1 MSKGQAEVINDLM
14 RKISGGIRVA
24 MPASIESY
32 DFKTQ
37 KADIKIDMQ
46 ELYHNGTSL
55 DYPVLSGVPVIFPR
69 CGGAS
74 ITMPI
79 MRGDTCLVMFLD
91 RDSTAWLLGGKNVK
105 PKSMRSHHLSDA
117 VAIMGLSPF
126 TNKSPSK
133 NNTDMLISFDGSE
146 IVLKPKGN
154 IDIFSA
160 KEINVKTENVIINC
174 KTALVKS
181 EETALVECKSASIKA
196 EENIAIECKTA
207 NIKATEI
214 LNAECKTLTAK
225 VSESA
230 SIECKNADI
239 KVTEIFNVEC
249 KTLIAKVNESASVE
263 CQNANIKASG
273 TIDTETPNFTQ
284 KGNMKIDGML
294 EVTGTSLLTGKLTSQ
309 NGIENSGANLISNG
323 KVLETHTHM
332 YQDVSTVTAPEGPC
346 VVVKVPTNSGQTQ

>member
-1 MSKGQAEVINDLM
+1 MSKGQAEIINDLM
-14 RKISGGIRVA
+14 RKISGGVRVA
-24 MPASIESY
+24 MPASVESY

-46 ELYHNGTSL
+46 ELYRNETSL

-79 MRGDTCLVMFLD
+79 VRGDTCLVMFLD
-91 RDSTAWLLGGKNVK
+91 RDSTSWLLGGKNLK

-126 TNKSPSK
+126 TSKSFAR
-133 NNTDMLISFDGSE
+133 NNTDMLISFDGSF
-146 IVLKPKGN
+146 ITLKPKGT
-154 IDIFSA
+154 IDIHTVR
-160 KEINVKTENVIINC
+160 EVNIKTENVIINC

-181 EETALVECKSASIKA
+181 EETVAVFAKSATVKA

-214 LNAECKTLTAK
+214 LNSECQTLTAK
-225 VSESA
+225 VSQSA
-230 SIECKNADI
+230 QL
-239 KVTEIFNVEC
+239 EC
-249 KTLIAKVNESASVE
+249 KTLIAKVSESASVE
-263 CQNANIKASG
+263 CQSASIKASG

-284 KGNMKIDGML
+284 KGNMKIDGNI
-294 EVTGTSLLTGKLTSQ
+294 EVTGTSTLTGNVDSTSTITG
-309 NGIENSGANLISNG
+309 NAIKTSSGKDLA
-323 KVLETHTHM
+323 THTHM
-332 YQDVSTVTAPEGPC
+332 YQDVSTVTAPPGDGPC
-346 VVVKVPTNSGQTQ
+346 VVVKIPANSGQTN

>member
-14 RKISGGIRVA
+14 RKISDSMRVA

-46 ELYHNGTSL
+46 ELYQNGTSL

-79 MRGDTCLVMFLD
+79 SRGDTCLVMFLD
-91 RDSTAWLLGGKNVK
+91 RDSTAWLLGGKNLK

-133 NNTDMLISFDGSE
+133 NNTDMLISFDGSF
-146 IVLKPKGN
+146 VALKPKGN

-174 KTALVKS
+174 KTALIKS
-181 EETALVECKSASIKA
+181 EETASVECKSASVKA

-214 LNAECKTLTAK
+214 LN
-225 VSESA
+225 
-230 SIECKNADI
+230 
-239 KVTEIFNVEC
+239 VEC
-249 KTLIAKVNESASVE
+249 KTLIAKVSESASVE
-263 CQNANIKASG
+263 CQNASIKASG

-294 EVTGTSLLTGKLTSQ
+294 EVTGTSLLKDKLTSQ

-323 KVLETHTHM
+323 KTFETHTHT
-332 YQDVSTVTAPEGPC
+332 YQDVTTVIAPDGPCTVT
-346 VVVKVPTNSGQTQ
+346 KVPTNSGQTN

>member
-1 MSKGQAEVINDLM
+1 
-14 RKISGGIRVA
+14 
-24 MPASIESY
+24 MPASVESY

-79 MRGDTCLVMFLD
+79 SRGDTCLVMFLD
-91 RDSTAWLLGGKNVK
+91 RDSTAWLLGGKNLK

-133 NNTDMLISFDGSE
+133 NNTDMLISFDGSF
-146 IVLKPKGN
+146 VTLKPKGI
-154 IDIFSA
+154 IDITSA
-160 KEINVKTENVIINC
+160 KEINVKTEGVIINC
-174 KTALVKS
+174 KNANVTAEESIDVTCKNVTVKAS
-181 EETALVECKSASIKA
+181 SNLAVECQ
-196 EENIAIECKTA
+196 NA

-214 LNAECKTLTAK
+214 LNAQCQTLTAK

-230 SIECKNADI
+230 Q
-239 KVTEIFNVEC
+239 
-249 KTLIAKVNESASVE
+249 VE
-263 CQNANIKASG
+263 CQNASIKASG

-284 KGNMKIDGML
+284 KGNMKIDGNV
-294 EVTGTSLLTGKLTSQ
+294 EVTGTSLLRGKLTSQ

-323 KVLETHTHM
+323 KVLETHTHT
-332 YQDVSTVTAPEGPC
+332 YQDVTTVIAPDGPCTVT
-346 VVVKVPTNSGQTQ
+346 KVPTNSGQTN

>member
-14 RKISGGIRVA
+14 RKISGGVRVA

-46 ELYHNGTSL
+46 ELYQNGTSL

-74 ITMPI
+74 ITMPVL
-79 MRGDTCLVMFLD
+79 RGDTCLVMFLD
-91 RDSTAWLLGGKNVK
+91 RDSTAWLLGGKKVK

-117 VAIMGLSPF
+117 VAIMGLCPF
-126 TNKSPSK
+126 TNKSPAK
-133 NNTDMLISFDGSE
+133 NNTDMLISFDGSF
-146 IVLKPKGN
+146 VTLKPKGI
-154 IDIFSA
+154 IDITSA
-160 KEINVKTENVIINC
+160 KEINVKTEGVIINC
-174 KTALVKS
+174 KNANVMAEESIDVTCKNVTVKAS
-181 EETALVECKSASIKA
+181 TNLAVECQ
-196 EENIAIECKTA
+196 NA

-214 LNAECKTLTAK
+214 LNAECKTLITK
-225 VSESA
+225 VS
-230 SIECKNADI
+230 
-239 KVTEIFNVEC
+239 
-249 KTLIAKVNESASVE
+249 ESASVE
-263 CQNANIKASG
+263 CQNASIKASG

-323 KVLETHTHM
+323 KIFETHTHT
-332 YQDVSTVTAPEGPC
+332 YQDVTTVIAPDGPCTVT
-346 VVVKVPTNSGQTQ
+346 KVPTNSGQTN

>member
-14 RKISGGIRVA
+14 RKISDSMRVA

-55 DYPVLSGVPVIFPR
+55 EYPVLSGVPVIFPR

-79 MRGDTCLVMFLD
+79 VRGDTCLVMFLD
-91 RDSTAWLLGGKNVK
+91 RDSTAWLLGGKNLK

-117 VAIMGLSPF
+117 VAIMGLCPF
-126 TNKSPSK
+126 TNKSPAK

-146 IVLKPKGN
+146 VVLRPKGI
-154 IDIFSA
+154 IDITSA
-160 KEINVKTENVIINC
+160 KEINVKTERVIINC
-174 KTALVKS
+174 KTALIKS
-181 EETALVECKSASIKA
+181 EETVAVECKSASVKA
-196 EENIAIECKTA
+196 EENIAIECKMA

-214 LNAECKTLTAK
+214 LNVECKTLTAK

-230 SIECKNADI
+230 S
-239 KVTEIFNVEC
+239 
-249 KTLIAKVNESASVE
+249 VE
-263 CQNANIKASG
+263 CQNASIKATG
-273 TIDTETPNFTQ
+273 TINTETPNFTQ

-323 KVLETHTHM
+323 KVLETHTHT
-332 YQDVSTVTAPEGPC
+332 YQDVTTVVAPDGPC
-346 VVVKVPTNSGQTQ
+346 SVTKVPTNSGQTN

>member
-46 ELYHNGTSL
+46 ELYQNGTSL

-79 MRGDTCLVMFLD
+79 SRGDTCLVMFLD
-91 RDSTAWLLGGKNVK
+91 RDSTAWLLGGKNLK

-117 VAIMGLSPF
+117 VAIMGLCPF
-126 TNKSPSK
+126 TNKSPAK
-133 NNTDMLISFDGSE
+133 NNTDMLISFDGSF
-146 IVLKPKGN
+146 VTLKPKGI
-154 IDIFSA
+154 IDITSA
-160 KEINVKTENVIINC
+160 KEINVKTEGVIINC
-174 KTALVKS
+174 KTANITAEKSIDVTCKNVTVKAS
-181 EETALVECKSASIKA
+181 SNLAVECQ
-196 EENIAIECKTA
+196 NA

-214 LNAECKTLTAK
+214 LNAQCQTLITK
-225 VSESA
+225 VS
-230 SIECKNADI
+230 
-239 KVTEIFNVEC
+239 
-249 KTLIAKVNESASVE
+249 ESASVE
-263 CQNANIKASG
+263 CQNASIKASG

-294 EVTGTSLLTGKLTSQ
+294 EVTGTSLLRGKLTSQ

-323 KVLETHTHM
+323 KVFETHTHT
-332 YQDVSTVTAPEGPC
+332 YQDVTTVIAPDGPCTVT
-346 VVVKVPTNSGQTQ
+346 KVPTNSGQTN

>member
-46 ELYHNGTSL
+46 ELYQNGTSL
-55 DYPVLSGVPVIFPR
+55 DYPVLSGVPIIFPR

-79 MRGDTCLVMFLD
+79 SRGDTCLVMFLD

-117 VAIMGLSPF
+117 VAIMGLCPF
-126 TNKSPSK
+126 TNKSPAK
-133 NNTDMLISFDGSE
+133 NNTDMLISFDGSF
-146 IVLKPKGN
+146 ITLKPKGI
-154 IDIFSA
+154 IDITSA
-160 KEINVKTENVIINC
+160 KEINVKTEGVIINC
-174 KTALVKS
+174 KNANVTAEESIDVTCKNVTVKAS
-181 EETALVECKSASIKA
+181 SNLAVECQ
-196 EENIAIECKTA
+196 NA
-207 NIKATEI
+207 NIKVTEI
-214 LNAECKTLTAK
+214 LNAQCQTLTAK

-230 SIECKNADI
+230 Q
-239 KVTEIFNVEC
+239 
-249 KTLIAKVNESASVE
+249 VE
-263 CQNANIKASG
+263 CQNASIKASS
-273 TIDTETPNFTQ
+273 TINTETPNFTQ

-294 EVTGTSLLTGKLTSQ
+294 EVTGTSLLRGKLTSQ

-323 KVLETHTHM
+323 KVLETHTHT
-332 YQDVSTVTAPEGPC
+332 YQDVTTVIAPDGPCTVT
-346 VVVKVPTNSGQTQ
+346 KVPTNSGQTN

>member
-14 RKISGGIRVA
+14 RKISDSMRVA
-24 MPASIESY
+24 MPASVESY

-79 MRGDTCLVMFLD
+79 VRGDTCLVIFLD
-91 RDSTAWLLGGKNVK
+91 RDSTAWLLGGKNLK

-146 IVLKPKGN
+146 VVLKPKGN
-154 IDIFSA
+154 IDIIAA
-160 KEINVKTENVIINC
+160 KEINIKTENVIINC
-174 KTALVKS
+174 KTAFVKS
-181 EETALVECKSASIKA
+181 EQTVAVECKSASVKA

-214 LNAECKTLTAK
+214 LNAECQTLTAK
-225 VSESA
+225 VA
-230 SIECKNADI
+230 
-239 KVTEIFNVEC
+239 
-249 KTLIAKVNESASVE
+249 ESASVE
-263 CQNANIKASG
+263 CQNASIKASG
-273 TIDTETPNFTQ
+273 TIDTETPTFTQ
-284 KGNMKIDGML
+284 KGNMKIDGNV

-323 KVLETHTHM
+323 KVLETHTHT
-332 YQDVSTVTAPEGPC
+332 YQDVTTVIAPDGPCTVT
-346 VVVKVPTNSGQTQ
+346 KVPTNSGQTN

>member
-14 RKISGGIRVA
+14 RKISGGVRVA

-79 MRGDTCLVMFLD
+79 SRGDTCLVMFLD
-91 RDSTAWLLGGKNVK
+91 RDSTAWLLGGKNLK

-133 NNTDMLISFDGSE
+133 NNTDMLISFDGSF
-146 IVLKPKGN
+146 VTLKPKGI
-154 IDIFSA
+154 IDITSA
-160 KEINVKTENVIINC
+160 KEINVKTEGVIINC
-174 KTALVKS
+174 KNANVTAEESIDVTCKNVTVKAS
-181 EETALVECKSASIKA
+181 SNLAVECQ
-196 EENIAIECKTA
+196 NA

-214 LNAECKTLTAK
+214 LNAQCQTLTAK

-230 SIECKNADI
+230 Q
-239 KVTEIFNVEC
+239 
-249 KTLIAKVNESASVE
+249 VE
-263 CQNANIKASG
+263 CQNASIKASS

-323 KVLETHTHM
+323 KVLETHTHT
-332 YQDVSTVTAPEGPC
+332 YQDVTTVIAPDGPCTVT
-346 VVVKVPTNSGQTQ
+346 KVPTNSGQTN

>member
-14 RKISGGIRVA
+14 RKISDSMRVA

-46 ELYHNGTSL
+46 ELYQNGTSL

-74 ITMPI
+74 ITMPVL
-79 MRGDTCLVMFLD
+79 RGDTCLVMFLD

-117 VAIMGLSPF
+117 VAIMGLCPF
-126 TNKSPSK
+126 TNKSPAK
-133 NNTDMLISFDGSE
+133 NNTDMLISFDGSF
-146 IVLKPKGN
+146 ITLKPKGI
-154 IDIFSA
+154 IDITSA
-160 KEINVKTENVIINC
+160 KEINVKTEGVIINC
-174 KTALVKS
+174 KNANVMAEESIDVTCKNVTVKAS
-181 EETALVECKSASIKA
+181 SNLAVECQ
-196 EENIAIECKTA
+196 NA
-207 NIKATEI
+207 NIKVTEI
-214 LNAECKTLTAK
+214 LNAQCQTLTAK

-230 SIECKNADI
+230 Q
-239 KVTEIFNVEC
+239 
-249 KTLIAKVNESASVE
+249 VE
-263 CQNANIKASG
+263 CQNASIKASG

-284 KGNMKIDGML
+284 KGNMKIDGNV
-294 EVTGTSLLTGKLTSQ
+294 EVTGTSLLRGKLTSQ

-323 KVLETHTHM
+323 KVLETHTHT
-332 YQDVSTVTAPEGPC
+332 YQDVTTVIAPDGPCTVT
-346 VVVKVPTNSGQTQ
+346 KVPTNSGQTN

>member
-46 ELYHNGTSL
+46 ELYQNGTSL
-55 DYPVLSGVPVIFPR
+55 DYPVLSGVPIIFPR

-79 MRGDTCLVMFLD
+79 VRGDTCLVIFLD
-91 RDSTAWLLGGKNVK
+91 RDSTAWLLGGKN
-105 PKSMRSHHLSDA
+105 
-117 VAIMGLSPF
+117 
-126 TNKSPSK
+126 
-133 NNTDMLISFDGSE
+133 MLISFDGSF
-146 IVLKPKGN
+146 VTLKPKGI
-154 IDIFSA
+154 IDITSA
-160 KEINVKTENVIINC
+160 KEINVKTEGVIINC
-174 KTALVKS
+174 KNANVTAEESIDVTCKNVTVKAS
-181 EETALVECKSASIKA
+181 SNLAVECQ
-196 EENIAIECKTA
+196 NA

-214 LNAECKTLTAK
+214 LNARCQNLTAK
-225 VSESA
+225 VSQSA
-230 SIECKNADI
+230 QIECQ
-239 KVTEIFNVEC
+239 
-249 KTLIAKVNESASVE
+249 TLITKVSESASVE
-263 CQNANIKASG
+263 CQNASIKASG

-323 KVLETHTHM
+323 KVFETHTHT
-332 YQDVSTVTAPEGPC
+332 YQDVTTVIAPDGPCTVT
-346 VVVKVPTNSGQTQ
+346 KVPTNSGQTN

>member
-1 MSKGQAEVINDLM
+1 
-14 RKISGGIRVA
+14 

-46 ELYHNGTSL
+46 ELYQNGTSL

-79 MRGDTCLVMFLD
+79 SRGDTCLVMFLD

-117 VAIMGLSPF
+117 VAIMGLCPF
-126 TNKSPSK
+126 TNKSPAK
-133 NNTDMLISFDGSE
+133 NNTDMLISFDGSF
-146 IVLKPKGN
+146 VTLKPKGI
-154 IDIFSA
+154 IDITSA
-160 KEINVKTENVIINC
+160 KEINVKTEGVIINSSSNL
-174 KTALVKS
+174 A
-181 EETALVECKSASIKA
+181 VECQ
-196 EENIAIECKTA
+196 NA

-214 LNAECKTLTAK
+214 LNAQCQTLTAK

-230 SIECKNADI
+230 Q
-239 KVTEIFNVEC
+239 
-249 KTLIAKVNESASVE
+249 VE
-263 CQNANIKASG
+263 CQNASIKASS

-323 KVLETHTHM
+323 KVLETHTHT
-332 YQDVSTVTAPEGPC
+332 YQDVTTVIAPDGPCTVT
-346 VVVKVPTNSGQTQ
+346 KVPTNSGQTN

>member
-46 ELYHNGTSL
+46 ELYQNGTSL

-79 MRGDTCLVMFLD
+79 SRGDTCLVMFLD

-117 VAIMGLSPF
+117 VAIMGLCPF
-126 TNKSPSK
+126 TNKSPAK
-133 NNTDMLISFDGSE
+133 NNTDMLISFDGSF
-146 IVLKPKGN
+146 ITLKPKGI
-154 IDIFSA
+154 IDITSA
-160 KEINVKTENVIINC
+160 KEINVKTEGVIINC
-174 KTALVKS
+174 KNANVTAEESIDVTCKNVTVKAS
-181 EETALVECKSASIKA
+181 SNLAVECQ
-196 EENIAIECKTA
+196 NA

-214 LNAECKTLTAK
+214 LNAECQTLTAK

-230 SIECKNADI
+230 Q
-239 KVTEIFNVEC
+239 
-249 KTLIAKVNESASVE
+249 VE
-263 CQNANIKASG
+263 CQNASIKASS
-273 TIDTETPNFTQ
+273 TINIETPNFTQ

-309 NGIENSGANLISNG
+309 NAIENSGANLISNG
-323 KVLETHTHM
+323 KVLETHTHT
-332 YQDVSTVTAPEGPC
+332 YQDVTTVIAPDGPCTVT
-346 VVVKVPTNSGQTQ
+346 KVPTNSGQTN

>member
-14 RKISGGIRVA
+14 RKISGGVRVA

-46 ELYHNGTSL
+46 ELYQNGTSL

-79 MRGDTCLVMFLD
+79 SRGDTCLVMFLD

-117 VAIMGLSPF
+117 IAIMGLCPF
-126 TNKSPSK
+126 TNKSPAK
-133 NNTDMLISFDGSE
+133 NNTDMLISFDGSF
-146 IVLKPKGN
+146 ITLKPKGI
-154 IDIFSA
+154 IDITSA
-160 KEINVKTENVIINC
+160 KEINVKTEGVIINC
-174 KTALVKS
+174 KNANVMAEESIDVTCKNVTVKAS
-181 EETALVECKSASIKA
+181 SNLAVECQ
-196 EENIAIECKTA
+196 NA

-214 LNAECKTLTAK
+214 LNAQCQTLTAK

-230 SIECKNADI
+230 Q
-239 KVTEIFNVEC
+239 
-249 KTLIAKVNESASVE
+249 VE
-263 CQNANIKASG
+263 CQNASIKASS
-273 TIDTETPNFTQ
+273 TINTETPNFTQ

-323 KVLETHTHM
+323 KVLETHTHT
-332 YQDVSTVTAPEGPC
+332 YQDVTTVIAPDGPCTVT
-346 VVVKVPTNSGQTQ
+346 KVPTNSGQTN

>member
-46 ELYHNGTSL
+46 ELYQNGTSL
-55 DYPVLSGVPVIFPR
+55 DYPVLSGVPIIFPR

-74 ITMPI
+74 ITMPVL
-79 MRGDTCLVMFLD
+79 RGDTCLVMFLD
-91 RDSTAWLLGGKNVK
+91 RDSTSWLLGGKNVK

-117 VAIMGLSPF
+117 VAIMGLCPF
-126 TNKSPSK
+126 TNKSPAK
-133 NNTDMLISFDGSE
+133 NNTDMLISFDGSF
-146 IVLKPKGN
+146 ITLKPKGI
-154 IDIFSA
+154 IDITSA
-160 KEINVKTENVIINC
+160 KEINVKTEGVIINC
-174 KTALVKS
+174 KNANVMAEESIDVTCKNVTVKAS
-181 EETALVECKSASIKA
+181 SNLAVECQ
-196 EENIAIECKTA
+196 NA

-214 LNAECKTLTAK
+214 LNARCQNLTAK
-225 VSESA
+225 VSQSA
-230 SIECKNADI
+230 QIECQ
-239 KVTEIFNVEC
+239 
-249 KTLIAKVNESASVE
+249 TLITKVSESASVE
-263 CQNANIKASG
+263 CQNASIKASG

-294 EVTGTSLLTGKLTSQ
+294 EVTGISLLTGKLTSQ

-323 KVLETHTHM
+323 KVFETHTHT
-332 YQDVSTVTAPEGPC
+332 YQDVTTVIAPDGPCTVT
-346 VVVKVPTNSGQTQ
+346 KVPTNSGQTN

>member
-1 MSKGQAEVINDLM
+1 MSKGQAEVINDLI

-46 ELYHNGTSL
+46 ELYQNGTSL
-55 DYPVLSGVPVIFPR
+55 DYPVLSGVPIIFPR

-79 MRGDTCLVMFLD
+79 SRGDTCLVMFLD
-91 RDSTAWLLGGKNVK
+91 RDSTAWLLGGKNLK

-117 VAIMGLSPF
+117 VAIMGLCPF
-126 TNKSPSK
+126 TNKSPAK
-133 NNTDMLISFDGSE
+133 NNTDMLISFDSSF
-146 IVLKPKGN
+146 VTLKPKGI
-154 IDIFSA
+154 IDITSA
-160 KEINVKTENVIINC
+160 KEINVKTEGVIINC
-174 KTALVKS
+174 KNANVT
-181 EETALVECKSASIKA
+181 A
-196 EENIAIECKTA
+196 EESIDVTCKNVTVKASSNLAIECQNA

-214 LNAECKTLTAK
+214 LNAQCQTLTAK

-230 SIECKNADI
+230 S
-239 KVTEIFNVEC
+239 
-249 KTLIAKVNESASVE
+249 VE
-263 CQNANIKASG
+263 CQNASIKASS
-273 TIDTETPNFTQ
+273 TINTETPNFTQ

-309 NGIENSGANLISNG
+309 NGIENSGTNLISNG
-323 KVLETHTHM
+323 KVFETHTHT
-332 YQDVSTVTAPEGPC
+332 YQDVTTVIAPDGPCTVT
-346 VVVKVPTNSGQTQ
+346 KVPTNSGQTN

>member
-24 MPASIESY
+24 MPASVESY

-46 ELYHNGTSL
+46 ELYQNGTSL

-79 MRGDTCLVMFLD
+79 SRGDTCLVMFLD

-117 VAIMGLSPF
+117 VAIMGLCPF
-126 TNKSPSK
+126 TNKSPAK
-133 NNTDMLISFDGSE
+133 NNTDMLISFDGSF
-146 IVLKPKGN
+146 VTLKPKGI
-154 IDIFSA
+154 IDITSA
-160 KEINVKTENVIINC
+160 KEINVKTEGVIINC
-174 KTALVKS
+174 KNANVTAEESIDVTCKNVTVKAS
-181 EETALVECKSASIKA
+181 SNLAVECQ
-196 EENIAIECKTA
+196 NA

-214 LNAECKTLTAK
+214 LNAQCQTLTAK

-230 SIECKNADI
+230 S
-239 KVTEIFNVEC
+239 
-249 KTLIAKVNESASVE
+249 VE
-263 CQNANIKASG
+263 CQNASIKATG
-273 TIDTETPNFTQ
+273 TINTETPNFTQ

-294 EVTGTSLLTGKLTSQ
+294 EVTGTSLLKDKLTSQ

-323 KVLETHTHM
+323 KTFETHTHT
-332 YQDVSTVTAPEGPC
+332 YQDVTTVIAPDGPCTVT
-346 VVVKVPTNSGQTQ
+346 KVPTNSGQTN

>member
-1 MSKGQAEVINDLM
+1 MSKGQAEIINDLM
-14 RKISGGIRVA
+14 RKISGGVRVA
-24 MPASIESY
+24 MPASVESY

-46 ELYHNGTSL
+46 ELYRNETSL

-79 MRGDTCLVMFLD
+79 VRGDTCLVMFLD
-91 RDSTAWLLGGKNVK
+91 RDSTSWLLGGKNLK

-126 TNKSPSK
+126 TSKSFAR
-133 NNTDMLISFDGSE
+133 NNTDMLISFDGSF
-146 IVLKPKGN
+146 ITLKPKGT
-154 IDIFSA
+154 IDIHTVR
-160 KEINVKTENVIINC
+160 EVNIKTENVIINC

-181 EETALVECKSASIKA
+181 EETVAVFAKSATVKA

-214 LNAECKTLTAK
+214 LNSECQTLTAK
-225 VSESA
+225 VSQSA
-230 SIECKNADI
+230 QL
-239 KVTEIFNVEC
+239 EC
-249 KTLIAKVNESASVE
+249 KTLIAKVSESASVE
-263 CQNANIKASG
+263 CQSASIKASG

-284 KGNMKIDGML
+284 KGNMKIDGNI
-294 EVTGTSLLTGKLTSQ
+294 EVTGTSTLTGNVDSTSTITG
-309 NGIENSGANLISNG
+309 NAIKTSSGKDLA
-323 KVLETHTHM
+323 THTHM
-332 YQDVSTVTAPEGPC
+332 YQDVSTVTAPPGGGPC
-346 VVVKVPTNSGQTQ
+346 VVVKIPANSGQTN

>member
-14 RKISGGIRVA
+14 RKISGGVRVA

-46 ELYHNGTSL
+46 ELYQNGTSL
-55 DYPVLSGVPVIFPR
+55 DYPVLSGVPIIFPR

-74 ITMPI
+74 ITMPVL
-79 MRGDTCLVMFLD
+79 RGDTCLVMFLD

-117 VAIMGLSPF
+117 VAIMGLCPF
-126 TNKSPSK
+126 TNKSPAK
-133 NNTDMLISFDGSE
+133 NNTDMLISFDGSF
-146 IVLKPKGN
+146 ITLKPKGI
-154 IDIFSA
+154 IDITSA
-160 KEINVKTENVIINC
+160 KEINVKTEGVIINC
-174 KTALVKS
+174 KNANVTAEESIDVTCKNVTVKAS
-181 EETALVECKSASIKA
+181 SNLAVECQ
-196 EENIAIECKTA
+196 NA
-207 NIKATEI
+207 NIKVTEI
-214 LNAECKTLTAK
+214 LNAQCQTLTAK

-230 SIECKNADI
+230 S
-239 KVTEIFNVEC
+239 
-249 KTLIAKVNESASVE
+249 VE
-263 CQNANIKASG
+263 CQNASIKASG

-323 KVLETHTHM
+323 KVLETHTHT
-332 YQDVSTVTAPEGPC
+332 YQDVTTVIAPDGPCTVT
-346 VVVKVPTNSGQTQ
+346 KVPTNSGQTN

>member
-14 RKISGGIRVA
+14 RKISDSMRVA

-46 ELYHNGTSL
+46 ELYQNGTSL

-79 MRGDTCLVMFLD
+79 SRGDTCLVMFLD
-91 RDSTAWLLGGKNVK
+91 RDSTAWLLGGKNLK

-126 TNKSPSK
+126 TSKSPSK

-146 IVLKPKGN
+146 VVLKPKGN

-174 KTALVKS
+174 KTALIKS
-181 EETALVECKSASIKA
+181 EETASVECKSASVKA

-214 LNAECKTLTAK
+214 LNAECQTLTAK

-230 SIECKNADI
+230 S
-239 KVTEIFNVEC
+239 
-249 KTLIAKVNESASVE
+249 VE
-263 CQNANIKASG
+263 CQNASIKATG
-273 TIDTETPNFTQ
+273 TINTETPNFTQ

-309 NGIENSGANLISNG
+309 NGRENSGANLISNG
-323 KVLETHTHM
+323 KVLETHTHT
-332 YQDVSTVTAPEGPC
+332 YKDVTTVIAPDGPC
-346 VVVKVPTNSGQTQ
+346 TVAKAPTNSGQTN

>member
-1 MSKGQAEVINDLM
+1 MSKGQAEIINNLTG
-14 RKISGGIRVA
+14 KISGSIRVA
-24 MPASIESY
+24 MPAYIESY

-37 KADIKIDMQ
+37 KADVKIDMQ
-46 ELYHNGTSL
+46 ELYQNETSL

-79 MRGDTCLVMFLD
+79 TRGDTCLVMFLD
-91 RDSTAWLLGGKNVK
+91 RDSTSWLLGGKNLT

-126 TNKSPSK
+126 TSKSPAR

-146 IVLKPKGN
+146 ITLKPKGT
-154 IDIFSA
+154 IDIHTA

-181 EETALVECKSASIKA
+181 EETVAVECKSASVKA
-196 EENIAIECKTA
+196 QENITIECKTA

-214 LNAECKTLTAK
+214 VNIECQTLTAK
-225 VSESA
+225 VSGTA
-230 SIECKNADI
+230 SIECQ
-239 KVTEIFNVEC
+239 
-249 KTLIAKVNESASVE
+249 SAS
-263 CQNANIKASG
+263 IKASG

-284 KGNMKIDGML
+284 IGNMKIQGNI
-294 EVTGTSLLTGKLTSQ
+294 EVTGTSTLTGNVDSTSTITG
-309 NGIENSGANLISNG
+309 NAIKTASGKDLA
-323 KVLETHTHM
+323 THTHM
-332 YQDVSTVTAPEGPC
+332 YQDVTTVTAPPSGGAC
-346 VVVKVPTNSGQTQ
+346 VVVKTPTNSGQTN

>member
-1 MSKGQAEVINDLM
+1 MSKGQAEIINDLM
-14 RKISGGIRVA
+14 QKISNSIRVA

-46 ELYHNGTSL
+46 ELYHNETSL

-79 MRGDTCLVMFLD
+79 VRGDTCLVMFLD
-91 RDSTAWLLGGKNVK
+91 RDSTSWLLGGKGLK

-126 TNKSPSK
+126 TSKSPSK

-146 IVLKPKGN
+146 ITLKPKGT
-154 IDIFSA
+154 IDIHTA
-160 KEINVKTENVIINC
+160 KEINIKTENVIINC
-174 KTALVKS
+174 KTAFVKS
-181 EETALVECKSASIKA
+181 EETVAVECKSASVKA
-196 EENIAIECKTA
+196 QENIAIECKTA

-214 LNAECKTLTAK
+214 LNSECQTLTAK

-230 SIECKNADI
+230 SIEC
-239 KVTEIFNVEC
+239 
-249 KTLIAKVNESASVE
+249 
-263 CQNANIKASG
+263 QNASIKATG
-273 TIDTETPNFTQ
+273 TINTETPTFTQ
-284 KGNMKIDGML
+284 VGNMKIDGNV
-294 EVTGTSLLTGKLTSQ
+294 EVTGTSTLTGNVDSTSTITG
-309 NGIENSGANLISNG
+309 NAIKTSSGKDLA
-323 KVLETHTHM
+323 THTHM
-332 YQDVSTVTAPEGPC
+332 YQDVSTVTAPPSGGAC
-346 VVVKVPTNSGQTQ
+346 VVVKVPANSGQTN